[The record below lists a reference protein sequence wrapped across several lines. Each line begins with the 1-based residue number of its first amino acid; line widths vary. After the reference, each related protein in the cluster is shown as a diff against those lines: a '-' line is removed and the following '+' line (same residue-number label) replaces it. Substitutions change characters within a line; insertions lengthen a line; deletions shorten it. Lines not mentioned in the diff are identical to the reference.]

1 MDNKILILNLEK
13 KSQTNDDFNYGVIK
27 IDSIIPIY
35 EDFLINKDGIKY
47 IFKGENFSYQNKTY
61 KYQLIS
67 DNTVL
72 YLNNDLINNKNKIKE
87 DILLLDNQYCFG
99 ELILKKKLKQKN

>member
-1 MDNKILILNLEK
+1 MDNKILILNLE

-27 IDSIIPIY
+27 IDNIIPIY

-47 IFKGENFSYQNKTY
+47 IFKGEKFSYQNKTY

-72 YLNNDLINNKNKIKE
+72 YLNNDLTNNKNKIKE
-87 DILLLDNQYCFG
+87 DILLLDNQYFF
-99 ELILKKKLKQKN
+99 ELIF

>member
-1 MDNKILILNLEK
+1 MLDLGKIK
-13 KSQTNDDFNYGVIK
+13 KAKRIGDFNYGVIK

-61 KYQLIS
+61 KYQLIW

-72 YLNNDLINNKNKIKE
+72 YLNNDLTNNKNKIKE
-87 DILLLDNQYCFG
+87 DILLLDNQYFFWINF
-99 ELILKKKLKQKN
+99 LKKLKQKNWQ

>member
-1 MDNKILILNLEK
+1 MLNLE

-27 IDSIIPIY
+27 IDSIISIY

-47 IFKGENFSYQNKTY
+47 IFREGNFSYQNKTY
-61 KYQLIS
+61 KYQLIW

-72 YLNNDLINNKNKIKE
+72 YLNTNMDAGHGGASGRFETLKE
-87 DILLLDNQYCFG
+87 LAKEYAFLLDLEQ
-99 ELILKKKLKQKN
+99 IKK

>member
-1 MDNKILILNLEK
+1 MLNLE

-47 IFKGENFSYQNKTY
+47 IFKGGNFSYQNKTY
-61 KYQLIS
+61 KYQLIW

-72 YLNNDLINNKNKIKE
+72 YLNNDLTNNKNKIKE
-87 DILLLDNQYCFG
+87 DILLLDNQYFF
-99 ELILKKKLKQKN
+99 ELFFLKKLKQKNWQ

>member
-1 MDNKILILNLEK
+1 MDNKILILNLE

-72 YLNNDLINNKNKIKE
+72 YLNNDLTNNKNKIKE
-87 DILLLDNQYCFG
+87 DILLLDNQYFF
-99 ELILKKKLKQKN
+99 ELIFLKN